1 MKKITSVNNE
11 YIKEL
16 VRLHEKK
23 HRDEQQRFL
32 VEGYHLLL
40 EAKDLLEKV
49 LIVDEKDEVIGVENI
64 LVTNEII
71 NKVGFTKTP
80 QPIIGVCRYF
90 PKYTLTGER
99 FLLLDRLQDPGNIGT
114 LVRSAVGFDIDMVVL
129 SDDSVDLYNDKFIR
143 ATQGALFKTKVI
155 VAQLEKVVGELKKQK
170 IKIIGTS
177 LEASKDLEEIAG
189 EKKYAIILGNEASGV
204 SKNLL
209 EMTDVNV
216 KIKINP
222 TLESLNVGVAG
233 GIIMHYLAMKSKK

>member
-90 PKYTLTGER
+90 PKHTLIGER
-99 FLLLDRLQDPGNIGT
+99 FLLLDCLQDPGNIGT

-177 LEASKDLEEIAG
+177 LETSKDLEEIAG

-222 TLESLNVGVAG
+222 ALESLNVGVAG
-233 GIIMHYLAMKSKK
+233 GIFMHYLAMRLKK

>member
-1 MKKITSVNNE
+1 MKKITSINNE